1 MSTTEFSNLGKS
13 EDTWTCPSCSK
24 PNNSSTKVYFIPSG
38 DDSKHTSFNI
48 STNPLLLDSISD
60 SSIPSTSGSSIN
72 SPSFNTTSFS
82 TDIPIMTSSPKPA
95 KTKPTPKK
103 QLRLLNINFQSLRKK
118 GKLLEAIIE
127 STDPDI
133 IIGTETWLDPNI
145 KSSEIFPDY
154 LQYDIERRDRPK
166 DPHGGVLIAAKQTL
180 QLGNITKSGE
190 IELLTGTIA
199 LEGKKKMLIGA
210 FYRPPDKTD
219 DTYLNTVKEEI
230 STIKSKHQKNIFLI
244 GGNSDHDIVLLD
256 IACKPLKPKP
266 VKRKIYLW
274 KKADIYKIKEDL
286 ETFKTS
292 FKSTCNRTV
301 ESMWQ
306 SFKSEIQKTIE
317 KRVPT
322 KMTQG
327 RHTHPWMNTAIRR
340 KINQKQKAHKKARK
354 TKKKRDQ
361 DRYKRLRQ
369 EVQWEIRQANKKYME
384 EVSSNYKD
392 NSKKFWSYIKSKGN
406 MSDIDPNKLKVAEL
420 RDELKARSLDTKGTK
435 AVLAR
440 RLTKAL
446 KEEKGES
453 VGDDSMLDE
462 SSQDQDTSTQ
472 SVDESSQEAPEVSEE
487 KPAEETPMEESVEE
501 PKKEEV
507 KESPKKEEPK
517 ESPQKEEEPKA
528 ETAAEEKSEEKTEE
542 PESIEVDKQNG
553 EEKANGESTNI
564 EEEVAG
570 QELQTVDEA
579 TCDDDDSKH
588 RRKRSRSHDRHRSR
602 SRERR
607 RSHSR
612 ERRCIWTFAKF
623 NSDLSL
629 KLGENN
635 LSAVPM
641 TEDGFAMM
649 WAGVR
654 ANYGITKGQVAYEV
668 KLLEN
673 LSVDHLPP
681 EEIITHV
688 LRVGWSASTTSMQ
701 LGEEPLS
708 FGFGG
713 TGKAST
719 DTKFIDYGQQFT
731 AGDVITAYVDYEM
744 DEEEAYLSYAKNGDD
759 LGICFQVEKS
769 KLEGNAMFPHI
780 LTKNTSFEINFGA
793 QEEPWFELKED
804 FVFIDKVPLE
814 ERVKGIAPPEKKE
827 ECEIICMVGLPG
839 AGKTYWVDKCVA
851 ENADK
856 RYNVLGTN
864 NIIDKMRVMGLP
876 RKKNYAGR
884 WDVLIDKSTK
894 CLNKLLEVGATKK
907 RNYILDQTNVYASA
921 RRRKMQPFEGFQR
934 KAVVIVPSDEEY
946 KKRVETREK
955 DEGKDVPEKAVLEMK
970 ANFTL
975 PEEGVLFDTVEFIE
989 LDKEEATKLVE
1000 EYVKEGKA
1008 ACPPPS
1014 KKSRFEDRRDSRGD
1028 RRHSGGRDNW
1038 RDDRR
1043 RGGNSWGGGGGGG
1056 RGGGRDYG
1064 RDNRYGGGGRD
1075 RRDDNRS
1082 WDRRRD
1088 DRSSGG
1094 WKGRDS
1100 RSGGS
1105 SYGGGGRQG
1114 SSGWG
1119 SQGGGQWGNQG
1130 SGNWGN
1136 QSSWGNQGN
1145 WGGNQQQ
1152 GYGQQW
1158 GNYQQGNT
1166 GYGSGGWGGQG
1177 QQQQSWSGQQQQG
1190 SGWGSGSYNQGS
1202 YGSGTNQGSGSWGG
1216 SGGSSSSYN
1225 SYRK

>member
-1 MSTTEFSNLGKS
+1 
-13 EDTWTCPSCSK
+13 
-24 PNNSSTKVYFIPSG
+24 
-38 DDSKHTSFNI
+38 
-48 STNPLLLDSISD
+48 
-60 SSIPSTSGSSIN
+60 
-72 SPSFNTTSFS
+72 
-82 TDIPIMTSSPKPA
+82 
-95 KTKPTPKK
+95 
-103 QLRLLNINFQSLRKK
+103 
-118 GKLLEAIIE
+118 
-127 STDPDI
+127 
-133 IIGTETWLDPNI
+133 
-145 KSSEIFPDY
+145 
-154 LQYDIERRDRPK
+154 
-166 DPHGGVLIAAKQTL
+166 
-180 QLGNITKSGE
+180 
-190 IELLTGTIA
+190 
-199 LEGKKKMLIGA
+199 
-210 FYRPPDKTD
+210 
-219 DTYLNTVKEEI
+219 
-230 STIKSKHQKNIFLI
+230 
-244 GGNSDHDIVLLD
+244 
-256 IACKPLKPKP
+256 
-266 VKRKIYLW
+266 
-274 KKADIYKIKEDL
+274 
-286 ETFKTS
+286 
-292 FKSTCNRTV
+292 
-301 ESMWQ
+301 
-306 SFKSEIQKTIE
+306 
-317 KRVPT
+317 
-322 KMTQG
+322 
-327 RHTHPWMNTAIRR
+327 
-340 KINQKQKAHKKARK
+340 
-354 TKKKRDQ
+354 
-361 DRYKRLRQ
+361 
-369 EVQWEIRQANKKYME
+369 
-384 EVSSNYKD
+384 
-392 NSKKFWSYIKSKGN
+392 

-446 KEEKGES
+446 KEEKGESGFS

-612 ERRCIWTFAKF
+612 ERRRSRSRSPKKVVMEDETWETSESVLFDRF

-1202 YGSGTNQGSGSWGG
+1202 YSSGTNQGSGSWGG
-1216 SGGSSSSYN
+1216 SGGSSSYN

>member
-1 MSTTEFSNLGKS
+1 
-13 EDTWTCPSCSK
+13 
-24 PNNSSTKVYFIPSG
+24 
-38 DDSKHTSFNI
+38 
-48 STNPLLLDSISD
+48 
-60 SSIPSTSGSSIN
+60 
-72 SPSFNTTSFS
+72 
-82 TDIPIMTSSPKPA
+82 
-95 KTKPTPKK
+95 
-103 QLRLLNINFQSLRKK
+103 
-118 GKLLEAIIE
+118 
-127 STDPDI
+127 
-133 IIGTETWLDPNI
+133 
-145 KSSEIFPDY
+145 
-154 LQYDIERRDRPK
+154 
-166 DPHGGVLIAAKQTL
+166 
-180 QLGNITKSGE
+180 
-190 IELLTGTIA
+190 
-199 LEGKKKMLIGA
+199 
-210 FYRPPDKTD
+210 
-219 DTYLNTVKEEI
+219 
-230 STIKSKHQKNIFLI
+230 
-244 GGNSDHDIVLLD
+244 
-256 IACKPLKPKP
+256 
-266 VKRKIYLW
+266 
-274 KKADIYKIKEDL
+274 
-286 ETFKTS
+286 
-292 FKSTCNRTV
+292 
-301 ESMWQ
+301 
-306 SFKSEIQKTIE
+306 
-317 KRVPT
+317 
-322 KMTQG
+322 
-327 RHTHPWMNTAIRR
+327 
-340 KINQKQKAHKKARK
+340 
-354 TKKKRDQ
+354 
-361 DRYKRLRQ
+361 
-369 EVQWEIRQANKKYME
+369 
-384 EVSSNYKD
+384 
-392 NSKKFWSYIKSKGN
+392 

-420 RDELKARSLDTKGTK
+420 RDELKARGLDTKGTK

-453 VGDDSMLDE
+453 DE
-462 SSQDQDTSTQ
+462 SSQDQDKSQ
-472 SVDESSQEAPEVSEE
+472 SLM

-501 PKKEEV
+501 PKKEEP
-507 KESPKKEEPK
+507 KEEPKAEPKKEEPK
-517 ESPQKEEEPKA
+517 AEP
-528 ETAAEEKSEEKTEE
+528 AAEEKSEKTEE

-553 EEKANGESTNI
+553 EDKANGESTNI

-579 TCDDDDSKH
+579 TCDDEETKH

-612 ERRCIWTFAKF
+612 ERRRSRSRSPKKVVMEDETWETSESVLFDRF

-641 TEDGFAMM
+641 TDDGFAMM

-731 AGDVITAYVDYEM
+731 AGDVITAYIDYEM

-780 LTKNTSFEINFGA
+780 LTKNTSFEVNFGA

-851 ENADK
+851 ENVDK

-894 CLNKLLEVGATKK
+894 
-907 RNYILDQTNVYASA
+907 YQTNVYASA

-934 KAVVIVPSDEEY
+934 KAVVIVPTDEEY

-1008 ACPPPS
+1008 ALPPPS

-1028 RRHSGGRDNW
+1028 RRHSGGRDSW

-1056 RGGGRDYG
+1056 RGGGRDSG
-1064 RDNRYGGGGRD
+1064 RDRYGGGGRD
-1075 RRDDNRS
+1075 RRDDRS

-1119 SQGGGQWGNQG
+1119 SQGGGHWGNQG

-1145 WGGNQQQ
+1145 WGNQQQ

-1158 GNYQQGNT
+1158 GNYQQGNQ
-1166 GYGSGGWGGQG
+1166 GYGGGGGGGWED
-1177 QQQQSWSGQQQQG
+1177 
-1190 SGWGSGSYNQGS
+1190 N
-1202 YGSGTNQGSGSWGG
+1202 
-1216 SGGSSSSYN
+1216 N
-1225 SYRK
+1225 SNPGRLTHNKDLVGVVDHITKDLIAQERTREVAAGAAVVVAAITAIIENKHFTLPIRDIFLLLYHE